1 MKEIFNTSIEKVMK
15 LTQQHL
21 QSERHIQ
28 HELSQVM
35 VELDTLRKESERL
48 QRVNALHAR
57 LAGILDF
64 NAMLEAFSVWLMPFV
79 CHDLI
84 SYNNIA
90 HNKKHFS
97 CSCHGPK
104 RRKVIA
110 LAEDLLNDESL
121 GGTVVFRDGQYAHK
135 WSFESYENAGILL
148 LLKEN
153 LQLKED
159 ELDLINDSLE
169 ILLESLQRGLE
180 YEEVFEQVR
189 TDPLTGLGNRR
200 TFDDRI
206 AVMIDGARR
215 YDRPLS
221 MISIDLDYFK
231 EVNDNLGHLAGDKV
245 LCDVADVFSQ
255 SVRGTDLVVRMGG
268 DEFLIVLD
276 DTDVTNAHIL
286 AERLCQ
292 AVKDLN
298 IQVDAELQ
306 VGISAGITQFTKD
319 ESLVQWLERTDDIL
333 YKAKA
338 SGRGRVCS

>member
-1 MKEIFNTSIEKVMK
+1 MK
-15 LTQQHL
+15 LTQQHI
-21 QSERHIQ
+21 QSERHVQ
-28 HELSQVM
+28 HELSQAM
-35 VELDTLRKESERL
+35 FELDMLRKESERL
-48 QRVNALHAR
+48 QRVNALHTR

-64 NAMLEAFSVWLMPFV
+64 TSMLEAFSVWLMPFV

-84 SYNNIA
+84 SYNNLA
-90 HNKKHFS
+90 HSKKHFT

-110 LAEDLLNDESL
+110 LAEDLLNDPATC
-121 GGTVVFRDGQYAHK
+121 GAVIFRDGQYAHK
-135 WSFESYENAGILL
+135 WSFESFENAGILL

-153 LQLKED
+153 QKLSGDELQLV
-159 ELDLINDSLE
+159 NGSLE

-206 AVMIDGARR
+206 SIMMDGAQR
-215 YDRPLS
+215 YHRPLT

-231 EVNDNLGHLAGDKV
+231 EVNDNLGHLAGDTV
-245 LCDVADVFSQ
+245 LCDVAEVFSG
-255 SVRGTDLVVRMGG
+255 SVRGSDLVVRMGG

-276 DTDVTNAHIL
+276 DTSLESAHVL

-292 AVKDLN
+292 AVRELEIHIDG
-298 IQVDAELQ
+298 ELQ
-306 VGISAGITQFTKD
+306 VGISAGLTQLQKD
-319 ESLVQWLERTDDIL
+319 EKLSQWLERTDDVL

>member
-1 MKEIFNTSIEKVMK
+1 MK
-15 LTQQHL
+15 LTQRHI
-21 QSERHIQ
+21 QSERHVQ

-35 VELDTLRKESERL
+35 FELDMLRKESERL

-64 NAMLEAFSVWLMPFV
+64 TSMLEAFSVWLMPYV

-84 SYNNIA
+84 SYNNFA
-90 HNKKHFS
+90 HNKKHFT

-110 LAEDLLNDESL
+110 LAEDLLNDSSL
-121 GGTVVFRDGQYAHK
+121 GGAVVFRDGQYAHR
-135 WSFESYENAGILL
+135 WSFESFENAGILL
-148 LLKEN
+148 LLKEDQKLN
-153 LQLKED
+153 D
-159 ELDLINDSLE
+159 GELDLINSSLE
-169 ILLESLQRGLE
+169 ILLESLHRGLE

-206 AVMIDGARR
+206 AVMMDGARR
-215 YDRPLS
+215 YNRPLT

-231 EVNDNLGHLAGDKV
+231 EVNDNLGHLTGDAV
-245 LCDVADVFSQ
+245 LCDVAEVFSE
-255 SVRGTDLVVRMGG
+255 SVRASDLVVRMGG

-276 DTDVTNAHIL
+276 DTDLNSAHML
-286 AERLCQ
+286 GERLCQ
-292 AVKDLN
+292 AVNDLA
-298 IQVDAELQ
+298 IHVDGELR
-306 VGISAGITQFTKD
+306 VGISAGLTELQKD
-319 ESLVQWLERTDDIL
+319 EELAQWLERTDDIL

-338 SGRGRVCS
+338 SGRGRICS